1 MNIPVE
7 LNTYDKKEIFKE
19 CIGDSKL
26 TVHNFGMYEKYFFK
40 GQKILIVMLY
50 SYGMNEGEDKRL
62 SYENLLRSLDG
73 YECFKSSIE
82 YTGIQA
88 EVVINYKDAI
98 ERLTRQS
105 IIKNCCDYYA
115 CIIISG
121 EPYPELPN
129 PNDDPYLLGQF
140 IKVIEQFWKNGGSLG
155 LFADN
160 APFNYQI
167 NIIIEKLFPD
177 SKFRVAGNHLGRKKI
192 FGDKSGKLS
201 QKATFNQ
208 QMQMID
214 KYSRSKISH
223 SLIYIYEGKTIS
235 YFVEKPEDD
244 DLLYYGKNEELKMIT
259 DSNLL
264 FPFIPFSKDSDGG
277 FNSALYCSN
286 DDKGDIIIDCSYTKL
301 FFEMEIEG
309 TPRYIQNLVSW
320 LAAPEK
326 HFYKDNCK
334 DGNSFRPK
342 SINLNIDWNDKWT
355 GFKERPIYINFPENM
370 KTLFVV
376 DCSDNAYGQIKNI
389 YFSNLRMLIN
399 KYYQSFRGDKFYIFG
414 KDYKC
419 LNEIEMEKFI
429 SGEYIGVN
437 TNVNSY
443 LIAEIGRETKDEKF
457 EHLIIVTASSVNSQN
472 IDMSDQKVNQY
483 GIKYSFV
490 SNYMIGNEANLSV
503 AAPYFRFCPGINYL
517 IDNNGNIIKSISLSR
532 KDKKALDDID
542 IINSWSE
549 FKSKYQ
555 NIYNAIKV
563 KYLTKELDPIL
574 KDKLNSLNSRLT
586 DIGLEK
592 KDFQK
597 KFDILYKMV
606 NGKISGTISIAG

>member
-1 MNIPVE
+1 
-7 LNTYDKKEIFKE
+7 
-19 CIGDSKL
+19 
-26 TVHNFGMYEKYFFK
+26 
-40 GQKILIVMLY
+40 
-50 SYGMNEGEDKRL
+50 
-62 SYENLLRSLDG
+62 
-73 YECFKSSIE
+73 
-82 YTGIQA
+82 
-88 EVVINYKDAI
+88 
-98 ERLTRQS
+98 
-105 IIKNCCDYYA
+105 
-115 CIIISG
+115 
-121 EPYPELPN
+121 
-129 PNDDPYLLGQF
+129 
-140 IKVIEQFWKNGGSLG
+140 
-155 LFADN
+155 
-160 APFNYQI
+160 
-167 NIIIEKLFPD
+167 
-177 SKFRVAGNHLGRKKI
+177 
-192 FGDKSGKLS
+192 
-201 QKATFNQ
+201 
-208 QMQMID
+208 
-214 KYSRSKISH
+214 
-223 SLIYIYEGKTIS
+223 
-235 YFVEKPEDD
+235 
-244 DLLYYGKNEELKMIT
+244 MIT

-376 DCSDNAYGQIKNI
+376 DCSDNVYGQIKNI

-419 LNEIEMEKFI
+419 LNEIEMGKFI

-437 TNVNSY
+437 ANINSY

-457 EHLIIVTASSVNSQN
+457 EHLIIVTASSVNREN
-472 IDMSDQKVNQY
+472 IDMSDQRVNQY

-532 KDKKALDDID
+532 KDKKVLEDID
-542 IINSWSE
+542 IINSWPE

-555 NIYNAIKV
+555 NIYNAIKL
-563 KYLTKELDPIL
+563 KYLTKELDPLL

>member
-1 MNIPVE
+1 MWYNI
-7 LNTYDKKEIFKE
+7 
-19 CIGDSKL
+19 S
-26 TVHNFGMYEKYFFK
+26 
-40 GQKILIVMLY
+40 
-50 SYGMNEGEDKRL
+50 
-62 SYENLLRSLDG
+62 
-73 YECFKSSIE
+73 
-82 YTGIQA
+82 
-88 EVVINYKDAI
+88 
-98 ERLTRQS
+98 
-105 IIKNCCDYYA
+105 

-121 EPYPELPN
+121 APYPELPN

-192 FGDKSGKLS
+192 FGDKSGQLS
-201 QKATFNQ
+201 KKATFNQ
-208 QMQMID
+208 QIQTID
-214 KYSRSKISH
+214 KYSRIKISH

-301 FFEMEIEG
+301 FFEMEKEG

-419 LNEIEMEKFI
+419 LNEFEMEKFI

-437 TNVNSY
+437 ANINSY

-457 EHLIIVTASSVNSQN
+457 EHLIIVTASSVNSEN
-472 IDMSDQKVNQY
+472 IDMSDQRVNQY

-490 SNYMIGNEANLSV
+490 SNYMIGNKADESV
-503 AAPYFRFCPGINYL
+503 ACSYSRFCPGINYL
-517 IDNNGNIIKSISLSR
+517 IDIYGNERKLISLSG

-586 DIGLEK
+586 DIGSEK

-597 KFDILYKMV
+597 KFDILYKMA
-606 NGKISGTISIAG
+606 NGTINETISIAG